1 MQLIFQKLEKIF
13 MIYINNEEW
22 RFKLK
27 KDSKFT
33 KNNEEQ
39 ICLFRWKGKIKDIK
53 KIEELKIKL

>member
-1 MQLIFQKLEKIF
+1 

-27 KDSKFT
+27 KDAKFK

-39 ICLFRWKGKIKDIK
+39 IFLFRWKGKIKDIK

>member
-1 MQLIFQKLEKIF
+1 

-27 KDSKFT
+27 KDSKFK